1 MADGPNKPNRPIR
14 PRGGPSGRKRRVV
27 IDGGSTR
34 GRDGRQARDRGAT
47 VQAPQPRQA
56 PVAAPT
62 GPVTVQSGVSVKD
75 LSAALGI
82 TVAQI
87 IKIMMGF
94 GEMVTITQSLSDDSV
109 EAIALE
115 VEREVVIK
123 HAADDDTEPE
133 IFEDTEDDLALARRS

>member
-1 MADGPNKPNRPIR
+1 MADEPNKPNRPIR

-27 IDGGSTR
+27 IGGGNTR

-47 VQAPQPRQA
+47 AGVQPRQQ

-62 GPVTVQSGVSVKD
+62 GPVTVPSGVSVKD

-94 GEMVTITQSLSDDSV
+94 GEMVTITQSLSDESV
-109 EAIALE
+109 ELIAAE

-123 HAADDDTEPE
+123 HAADDDDEPE
-133 IFEDTEDDLALARRS
+133 VFEDADEDLTARPP